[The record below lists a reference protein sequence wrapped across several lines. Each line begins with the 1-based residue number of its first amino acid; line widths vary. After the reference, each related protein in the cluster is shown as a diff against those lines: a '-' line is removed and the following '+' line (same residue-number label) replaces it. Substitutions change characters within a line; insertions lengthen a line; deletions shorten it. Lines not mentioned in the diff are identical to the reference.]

1 MKDAMRCRFALLL
14 ILAFG
19 FALATTSARPQD
31 PAQKPQDPKQKPEAE
46 PQAQEETIT
55 FDTNLVMLNVTITD
69 GKDRYVPGL
78 KREDFSIFED
88 KSQQKIVN
96 FSYDENPFTVAI
108 LLDIS
113 LSMQNKLSL
122 ARAACANFV
131 SGLRDG
137 DTFAIYSFG
146 GMKVKTLQDF
156 TEVRDVPDSVWD
168 MKADGETPLYDGIAK
183 AADALGKRP
192 ERRRAILIIT
202 DGADTKSKASLDQAL
217 RKTLAAQGSIYAV
230 DMTDTTVYG
239 TLARDNGA
247 DIMKELTAKTGG
259 KFFRTPGGSKL
270 RDAFASTIEE
280 LRHQYTLTYESSNER
295 FDGRWRVV
303 EVKLAKPQFNVRTR
317 QGYYAR
323 KNRG

>member
-1 MKDAMRCRFALLL
+1 L
-14 ILAFG
+14 
-19 FALATTSARPQD
+19 ALATASARPQD
-31 PAQKPQDPKQKPEAE
+31 PTQHPQDPKQKPEAE
-46 PQAQEETIT
+46 SQSQGDTIT
-55 FDTNLVMLNVTITD
+55 LDTNLIVLNLTITD

-78 KREDFSIFED
+78 KREDFSIYED
-88 KSQQKIVN
+88 KLQQKIVN

-113 LSMQNKLSL
+113 LSMEHKLSL

-131 SGLRDG
+131 DGLRTG

-168 MKADGETPLYDGIAK
+168 MKAEGETPLYDGIAK
-183 AADALGKRP
+183 AAEALGKRP
-192 ERRRAILIIT
+192 ERRRAILVVS
-202 DGADTKSKASLDQAL
+202 DGADTKSKVTLEQAL
-217 RKTLAAQGSIYAV
+217 RKTLDAQASIYAV
-230 DMTDTTVYG
+230 DMTDAAVYR
-239 TLARDNGA
+239 TQPRDNGA
-247 DIMKELTAKTGG
+247 EVMKQLAAKTGG
-259 KFFRTPGGSKL
+259 KFFPTAGGSKL
-270 RDAFASTIEE
+270 RDAFANTIEE

-295 FDGRWRVV
+295 FDGRWRAV
-303 EVKLAKPQFNVRTR
+303 EVKLAKPQYNVRTR